1 MRATTSPFVYN
12 DTPSTATEIVC
23 IVIAGASVITAFRY
37 AYWAVRALARII

>member
-12 DTPSTATEIVC
+12 DTPSTTEIVC

-37 AYWAVRALARII
+37 AYRAVRALARII